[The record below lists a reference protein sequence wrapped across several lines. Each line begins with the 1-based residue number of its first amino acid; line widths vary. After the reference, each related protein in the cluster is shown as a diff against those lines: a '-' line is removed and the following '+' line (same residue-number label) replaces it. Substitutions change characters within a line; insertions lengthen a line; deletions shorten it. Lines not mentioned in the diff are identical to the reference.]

1 MRTNVEHGRA
11 TVKPSLEP
19 EQARVGAQAL
29 SIVCSAPSAAGGRVL
44 FTCVIRYRVEP
55 GKLAELREYARA
67 WIGLVRKYGGT
78 HHGYFV
84 PGTDNDS
91 LPDPTF
97 SFPGLGAA
105 APADVAFAL
114 FSFPSVEAYDRYR
127 EAVTDDEACKAATAR
142 FDETRCFS
150 GYERAFL
157 VPIFD

>member
-1 MRTNVEHGRA
+1 VTGA
-11 TVKPSLEP
+11 P
-19 EQARVGAQAL
+19 VGGTPVNQ
-29 SIVCSAPSAAGGRVL
+29 CGPFYRQRGGQVL

-55 GKLAELREYARA
+55 GKLAEFREYAEA
-67 WIGLVRKYGGT
+67 WIGLIRKYGGT

-84 PGTDNDS
+84 PGTDDDS
-91 LPDPTF
+91 LPDPAF

-114 FSFPSVEAYDRYR
+114 FSFQNVAAYDQYR
-127 EAVTDDEACKAATAR
+127 AAVAEDEDCKAATAR
-142 FDETRCFS
+142 FNETRCFS

>member
-1 MRTNVEHGRA
+1 
-11 TVKPSLEP
+11 
-19 EQARVGAQAL
+19 
-29 SIVCSAPSAAGGRVL
+29 VL

-55 GKLAELREYARA
+55 GKLAEFRDYAQA
-67 WIGLVRKYGGT
+67 WIGLIRKYGGT

-84 PGTDNDS
+84 PGTDDDS
-91 LPDPTF
+91 LPDPAF

-114 FSFPSVEAYDRYR
+114 FSFPNVEAYDQYR
-127 EAVTDDEACKAATAR
+127 TAVAEDDDCKAATAR
-142 FDETRCFS
+142 FNETPSFS